1 MTFFAAVFHVIIV
14 SLAVGVAVSIV
25 VFVPLTIYIIPFCLW
40 VGFQNNKG
48 KYQNLKEGSCFRM
61 ARNATSL
68 YKSWIFHK
76 APVFR

>member
-1 MTFFAAVFHVIIV
+1 MVFFTTTFHILVAALTIGF
-14 SLAVGVAVSIV
+14 AVSIA

-48 KYQNLKEGSCFRM
+48 NYRNLKEGSFFRM
-61 ARNATSL
+61 VRNATSL

-76 APVFR
+76 APVFK

>member
-1 MTFFAAVFHVIIV
+1 MTFFSTTFYILV
-14 SLAVGVAVSIV
+14 LALTVGIAFSIV

-48 KYQNLKEGSCFRM
+48 NYRNLGQGSCFQM

-68 YKSWIFHK
+68 YKSWILHK